1 MPCPGR
7 WQSLFERRKFVLR
20 AILTLNLVIDHVDAK
35 VVMIAPFVVVGI
47 NGVAERLTQACLG
60 FELLLMLERGQSGSF
75 AVGDVTFLSIEL
87 GQLFYR
93 SLAGGIGFSLG
104 FVAFGG
110 ECGGLLIRR
119 GLGLLK
125 AVLFRSGFARR
136 LVSLLSFSI
145 KRGLFRAQ
153 LG

>member
-93 SLAGGIGFSLG
+93 SLA
-104 FVAFGG
+104 A
-110 ECGGLLIRR
+110 GLSVPQALTAARQSLIRDAR
-119 GLGLLK
+119 YRHPYYWAAYYASGVGTTNLDE
-125 AVLFRSGFARR
+125 VLHDTSN
-136 LVSLLSFSI
+136 
-145 KRGLFRAQ
+145 
-153 LG
+153 